1 MAHDVHPP
9 VDTLNERIR
18 LRAYFLHELR
28 IREGHPGDALDDW
41 LRAESELL
49 AIGKPHAADMD
60 APRDVVVVVDRVEPK
75 PVPQPV
81 TAREPAPRGRRAV
94 GSRAG

>member
-9 VDTLNERIR
+9 VDTLNERVR

-28 IREGHPGDALDDW
+28 LREGHPGDALDDW

-49 AIGKPHAADMD
+49 AIGKPPGADANDGGGDAAG
-60 APRDVVVVVDRVEPK
+60 AAAHTEVK
-75 PVPQPV
+75 PA
-81 TAREPAPRGRRAV
+81 TRSRSASLTGNAA
-94 GSRAG
+94 RAGTK